1 MFVLNFHL
9 HFRHICCVS
18 HQELSMMTIVNREA
32 PWFVWMEGWTA
43 TGERIKKSVSR
54 RKWEIP
60 PLSFWSFWFSVF
72 CPTQHNTQQDSLQ
85 ICYFFSSCSVRT
97 KSVIG
102 HCRITLLDSNT
113 QDAECWR
120 LIIIIGRLST
130 DMSELNKLG
139 DAIAISNL
147 KL

>member
-1 MFVLNFHL
+1 MIFLYV
-9 HFRHICCVS
+9 RRIGCVS
-18 HQELSMMTIVNREA
+18 YQELSMMTIVNREA

-43 TGERIKKSVSR
+43 TGERIKKKFVSQ
-54 RKWEIP
+54 KVGISQLSLFGPFGFQFFAP
-60 PLSFWSFWFSVF
+60 PS
-72 CPTQHNTQQDSLQ
+72 TTQQDSLQ
-85 ICYFFSSCSVRT
+85 ICYFFSWCSIRT

-139 DAIAISNL
+139 DAIAISNQ
-147 KL
+147 KLSITH